1 MGGHHPDARPL
12 PTQGSNQH
20 RQKEISMPQ
29 VRFEAMIT
37 VFQPPRLRF
46 ISRGHCD
53 PQINGLNNCNLFI
66 AILLLSLQFSAFD
79 VRNFSIANVQ
89 LSTI

>member
-1 MGGHHPDARPL
+1 
-12 PTQGSNQH
+12 
-20 RQKEISMPQ
+20 MPQ
-29 VRFEAMIT
+29 VRFEAMIA

-46 ISRGHCD
+46 TSRGHCD

-66 AILLLSLQFSAFD
+66 VILLLLLLFSAFD
-79 VRNFSIANVQ
+79 VVRNFSIANVQ